1 MNGVISADQAVML
14 ISVLA
19 RAVGTDG
26 MIGGQVIDLKYEKQR
41 NRC

>member
-1 MNGVISADQAVML
+1 ML

-26 MIGGQVIDLKYEKQR
+26 MIGGQVIDLKYENKEIDVDTLNILQT
-41 NRC
+41 RCV